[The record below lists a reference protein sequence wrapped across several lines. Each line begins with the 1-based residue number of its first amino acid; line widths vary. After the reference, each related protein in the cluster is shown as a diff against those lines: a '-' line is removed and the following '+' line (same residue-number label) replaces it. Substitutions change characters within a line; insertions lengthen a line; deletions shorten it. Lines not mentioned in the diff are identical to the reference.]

1 MLLQNLKIAFRV
13 LTRHKGYALI
23 NLAGITVGVTVC
35 LLIGLY
41 IQHEL
46 SYDRYHVN
54 HKNIYRLA
62 NKVDGASFENGI
74 AKISA
79 PWGPGLAKNF
89 PEVESYC
96 RFVFFGESLFKYGDK
111 QSYEES
117 GFYADSTV
125 LKIFSWKLIKGDP
138 KTAMEAPNNMIISET
153 FAKKY
158 FGNEDPIGK
167 TFTVGSDNDL
177 YKVTGLIKDVPS
189 NSHFRFDFLATLS
202 SYHHPDMDKWN
213 RWNQFYTY
221 LLLKPGVSVKAIEQ
235 KAHPFIDQH
244 LDSATAAVCTPFL
257 QPLAGIHLHS
267 DLFREIEP
275 NSNSN
280 YVYIFGTL
288 ALFII
293 LIACLNFI
301 NLSTA
306 QAIRRG
312 TEVGIRKVNGASRI
326 SLMWQFLVET
336 ILICLVSIVLAIT
349 LASITLPYLNNFL
362 EKEIPFNW
370 LAGKWILM
378 GLLILFV
385 FVSLLSGLYPAAVLA
400 SFNPA
405 KIIGKR
411 SSGMLS
417 GNLLRKSLVVC
428 QFSISIVMIIAAI
441 VTGMQLNYINNK
453 KLGFNKDQ
461 ILIIQLRNQ
470 ETIRRFETIKQELKQ
485 VPGVISVTASAN
497 RPGGSD
503 FGIPFEIEGIPNDR
517 LPAMRNLV
525 VDHDFLET
533 YQMEI
538 VSGRGFSKEM
548 STDTGTY
555 LINEEAARQLG
566 LKNTVG
572 TMMKMPAFNRA
583 PAPIIGVVKDFHFR
597 SLHEKIAPLFLFIA
611 PAWFSQVSVR
621 INTTN
626 TEETIEGLSQK
637 WAAIE
642 PGNPFSYT
650 FFDEGFNRLYISET
664 RTATIIRIFSTLAI
678 FIACLGLLGL
688 ATHATQQRI
697 KEIGIR
703 KVLGAKVSGIVY
715 LLSIDFLKLV
725 IIAAIIAFPI
735 AWWAM
740 NDWLKDFAYRVTI
753 EWWVF
758 AIAGMSA
765 LLITLL
771 TVGYKAIS
779 AAIVNPVKSLRT
791 E

>member
-1 MLLQNLKIAFRV
+1 MLLQNLKIALRV
-13 LTRHKGYALI
+13 LNRHRGYALI

-167 TFTVGSDNDL
+167 TFTVGSDNNL

-235 KAHPFIDQH
+235 KAHPFVDQH

-267 DLFREIEP
+267 DLFREMEP
-275 NSNSN
+275 NSNN
-280 YVYIFGTL
+280 TYVYIFGTL

-306 QAIRRG
+306 QAIKRG

-336 ILICLVSIVLAIT
+336 ILICLVSIVLAVVLTWI
-349 LASITLPYLNNFL
+349 SLPYLNNFL

-370 LAGKWILM
+370 LAGKWLLI
-378 GLLILFV
+378 GLLVLFV
-385 FVSLLSGLYPAAVLA
+385 FVSLLSGLYPASVLA

-428 QFSISIVMIIAAI
+428 QFSISIIMIIAAI

-470 ETIRRFETIKQELKQ
+470 ETIRRFETVKQELKQ
-485 VPGVISVTASAN
+485 VPGVVSVTASAN

-503 FGIPFEIEGIPNDR
+503 FGIPFEIEGISNDR

-538 VSGRGFSKEM
+538 ASGRGFSKEM

-566 LKNTVG
+566 VKNIVG

-626 TEETIEGLSQK
+626 TEKTLEGLRQK
-637 WAAIE
+637 WATIE

-650 FFDEGFNRLYISET
+650 FFDEGFNRLYISEA

-703 KVLGAKVSGIVY
+703 KVLGARVSGIVY

-779 AAIVNPVKSLRT
+779 AAIAKSGQVP
-791 E
+791 EN

>member
-1 MLLQNLKIAFRV
+1 MLFQNLKIAFRV
-13 LTRHKGYALI
+13 LNRHKGYALI
-23 NLAGITVGVTVC
+23 NIAGITVGVTVC

-96 RFVFFGESLFKYGDK
+96 RFVFFGESLFRYGDK
-111 QSYEES
+111 QAYEES

-138 KTAMEAPNNMIISET
+138 KTAMEAPNNMIISES

-267 DLFREIEP
+267 DLFREMEP

-306 QAIRRG
+306 QAIKRG

-326 SLMWQFLVET
+326 SLIWQFLVET
-336 ILICLVSIVLAIT
+336 ILICLFSIVLAIG
-349 LASITLPYLNNFL
+349 LAWISLPYLNNFL

-370 LAGKWILM
+370 LAGKWLLT
-378 GLLILFV
+378 GLLVLFV
-385 FVSLLSGLYPAAVLA
+385 FVSLFSGLYPAAVLA

-417 GNLLRKSLVVC
+417 GNLLRKALVVC
-428 QFSISIVMIIAAI
+428 QFSISIIMIIAAI
-441 VTGMQLNYINNK
+441 VTGMQLNYVNNK
-453 KLGFNKDQ
+453 KLGFNKEQ
-461 ILIIQLRNQ
+461 VLIIQLRNQ
-470 ETIRRFETIKQELKQ
+470 ETIRRFETVKQELKQ

-548 STDTGTY
+548 STDTSTY

-566 LKNTVG
+566 IKNIVG
-572 TMMKMPAFNRA
+572 TKMKMPAMNRPA
-583 PAPIIGVVKDFHFR
+583 APIIGVVKDFHFR

-621 INTTN
+621 INTTD
-626 TEETIEGLSQK
+626 TEKTIEGLSQK
-637 WAAIE
+637 WSAIE

-650 FFDEGFNRLYISET
+650 FFDEEFNRLYISET
-664 RTATIIRIFSTLAI
+664 RTATIIRIFSSLAI

-703 KVLGAKVSGIVY
+703 KVLGARVSGIVY

-740 NDWLKDFAYRVTI
+740 NDWLKDFAYRVNM

-758 AIAGMSA
+758 VAAGLAA
-765 LLITLL
+765 LLITLF
-771 TVGYKAIS
+771 TVGFKAIK
-779 AAIVNPVKSLRT
+779 AAMANPVKSLRT